1 MLPDEQAR
9 QQAEDHLHIQYAR
22 ADINQIKQ
30 GQTKLSKALQD
41 HMDEE
46 IVVKHQIEQRLA
58 KSELLIR
65 IVLVVAAA
73 GALGSQELIKTI
85 AVGMLK

>member
-1 MLPDEQAR
+1 MIDQEVKQR
-9 QQAEDHLHIQYAR
+9 AEDHLHIQYAR
-22 ADINQIKQ
+22 ADISQIKQ
-30 GQTKLSKALQD
+30 GQAKLSRALQD

-46 IVVKHQIEQRLA
+46 LVVKHQIEQRMA

-65 IVLVVAAA
+65 IVLVVTAA